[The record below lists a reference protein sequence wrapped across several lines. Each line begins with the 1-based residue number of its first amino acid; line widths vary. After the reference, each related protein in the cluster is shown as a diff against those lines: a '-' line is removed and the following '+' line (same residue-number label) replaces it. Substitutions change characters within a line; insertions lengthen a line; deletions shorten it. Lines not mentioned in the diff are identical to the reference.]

1 MLSND
6 PVNFILSVI
15 SQIIGVEKTTFFT
28 LLGMRVSLWDIDI
41 MFGVVE
47 SIIVILIPTMHGA
60 DESDG
65 GIYKRTKL

>member
-1 MLSND
+1 MSQD
-6 PVNFILSVI
+6 PVYFILNII
-15 SQIIGVEKTTFFT
+15 SQFIGVEKSTFFT

-65 GIYKRTKL
+65 GMYKRSKL

>member
-15 SQIIGVEKTTFFT
+15 SQIIGVEKTTFFS

-47 SIIVILIPTMHGA
+47 SIIVILIPTMY
-60 DESDG
+60 DPDVSEG